1 MIMEGAATKGV
12 ENLRGCFDTNFEQE
26 GYQWEGTC
34 QGTSDVCYEGGYQ
47 FECTNMMC
55 TCDCVGVV
63 TQAQIKAIDKKCD
76 ASARQ
81 KFVATGGSMDEWE
94 VTKQDAQADAG
105 VAMMGTCYM
114 QEFEAQGYQQEG
126 TCKGSTEICYEGGW
140 KMMGGTCDCVG
151 VVTAAQQEAIHTKC
165 DETAKKEYMKSGGD
179 PMTWDMNLMEGA
191 EEAGVEMMTSCF
203 DKKFEAAGSV
213 IRLLL
218 SWLLPQFLPWLLS
231 LLLPVLTLCVP
242 VTFLLWCFCH
252 CWPPATIGKAPAR
265 KILRWSVSTRMDGPC
280 TAHNVKR
287 NAKASRPINKLTKFT
302 KSAMKKVAKNLSRG
316 GGTPPNGTCQEIM
329 VPLK

>member
-1 MIMEGAATKGV
+1 MTAGGDSYQYDNMIMEGAATKGV

-242 VTFLLWCFCH
+242 VTFLF
-252 CWPPATIGKAPAR
+252 
-265 KILRWSVSTRMDGPC
+265 
-280 TAHNVKR
+280 
-287 NAKASRPINKLTKFT
+287 
-302 KSAMKKVAKNLSRG
+302 
-316 GGTPPNGTCQEIM
+316 
-329 VPLK
+329 

>member
-1 MIMEGAATKGV
+1 MEGAATKGV

-47 FECTNMMC
+47 LECTNMMC

-191 EEAGVEMMTSCF
+191 EEAGVAMMTSCF

-218 SWLLPQFLPWLLS
+218 SWLLPPQLLPWLLS

-242 VTFLLWCFCH
+242 VTFLF
-252 CWPPATIGKAPAR
+252 
-265 KILRWSVSTRMDGPC
+265 
-280 TAHNVKR
+280 
-287 NAKASRPINKLTKFT
+287 
-302 KSAMKKVAKNLSRG
+302 
-316 GGTPPNGTCQEIM
+316 
-329 VPLK
+329 